1 MIGAHQPVFF
11 EEAIQALNIVPN
23 GIYID
28 GTFGR
33 GGHARAILDALGPEG
48 RLIALDKDEDA
59 IRHAEA
65 YFSDDPRFTIIH
77 DSFANIN
84 EVTRKLDVYG
94 QVSGILLDLGVSSP
108 QLDEAERGFSFMR
121 AGPLDMRM
129 DVTQNMNAEI
139 FVNQTAEADMADIFK
154 EYGEERYA
162 RRISRAI
169 GRARSEERITTTT
182 ALAEIVKEAHPAWGK
197 HKHPATRVFQAIRIY
212 VNEELTDLNKGLKRC
227 LEVLAADGRLAV
239 ISFHS
244 LEDRIVKR
252 FMRAEAEGPRFPR
265 GVPVMN
271 EMLKT
276 NFKCVGKAIKPSD
289 EEIKRNI
296 RSRSAILRIG
306 EKTS

>member
-1 MIGAHQPVFF
+1 MIGTHQPVFF
-11 EEAIQALNIVPN
+11 KEAIQALNIVPN

-33 GGHARAILDALGPEG
+33 GGHARAILNALGPEG

-65 YFSDDPRFTIIH
+65 HFSDDPRFTIVH

-84 EVTRKLDVYG
+84 EVARKLDVYG

-129 DVTQNMNAEI
+129 DVTQNMSAEI
-139 FVNQTAEADMADIFK
+139 FVNQTAEADMADVFK

>member
-1 MIGAHQPVFF
+1 MIGTHQPVLFK
-11 EEAIQALNIVPN
+11 EAIQALNIVPN

-65 YFSDDPRFTIIH
+65 HFSDDPRFTIIH

-129 DVTQNMNAEI
+129 DVTQNMSAEI
-139 FVNQTAEADMADIFK
+139 FVNQTAEADMADVFK

-227 LEVLAADGRLAV
+227 LEVLAVDGRLAV

-252 FMRAEAEGPRFPR
+252 FMRTEAEGPRFPR

-289 EEIKRNI
+289 EEITRNI